1 MKDVKKVS
9 LPHKVTQTAYKI
21 NQFLSKDLSEFDI
34 APEQRVI
41 LEVIDKNTKIS
52 QNELSQYLKK
62 DKTTVSR
69 TLDVIEKK
77 GYIVRKYTNEDKRIK
92 FITLTSF
99 GKDALDKTEKI
110 VTSFREKTLNNFS
123 KEEIDTFFDFLE
135 KLTLNIERNDSEE

>member
-1 MKDVKKVS
+1 MNDIKKVS
-9 LPHKVTQTAYKI
+9 LPHKVAQTAYKI
-21 NQFLSKDLSEFDI
+21 NQSLSKVLIDFDI

-41 LEVIDKNTKIS
+41 LEVIDKNKKVS

-69 TLDVIEKK
+69 TLDVIERK

-99 GKDALDKTEKI
+99 GKEALDKTEKT
-110 VTSFREKTLNNFS
+110 VNLFREKTLNNFS
-123 KEEIDTFFDFLE
+123 KEEIDTFYHFLE
-135 KLTLNIERNDSEE
+135 KLTLNIESEE